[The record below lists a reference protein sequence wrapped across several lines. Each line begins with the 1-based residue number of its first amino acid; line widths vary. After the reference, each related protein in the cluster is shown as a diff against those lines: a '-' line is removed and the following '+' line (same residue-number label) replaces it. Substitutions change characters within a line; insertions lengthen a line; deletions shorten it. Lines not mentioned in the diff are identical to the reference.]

1 MDDEEKLIVVL
12 ELRNYETETEEL
24 RKLATSIRKKIS
36 SEHGLIPAAIMIVKR
51 GKVYKTTSGKISR
64 SRVKKD
70 YESGSLDQ
78 EAVMTVTNKSLV
90 EEDKN
95 GICLDQR

>member
-1 MDDEEKLIVVL
+1 MEDEEKLIVVL

-24 RKLATSIRKKIS
+24 RKLGTSIRNKIS
-36 SEHGLIPAAIMIVKR
+36 SEHGITPAVIMIVKR

-70 YESGSLDQ
+70 YESGLLDQ
-78 EAVMTVTNKSLV
+78 EAVMTITNKSLV

-95 GICLDQR
+95 GIIMNER